1 MSDYT
6 TQPVPHHDL
15 GLKKPISRTSRFE
28 QQMSKRI
35 RNFSSCAS
43 PKRLPPEIVSL
54 VFEELDYDLG
64 TIQSCS
70 LVCKLWRDTSFPF
83 LFHHLRLLNAEAF
96 LRVFR
101 LLVFD
106 SPHIGQYVR
115 ELVIG
120 QSVFAPDSELE
131 RILPPATEP
140 ERLKALFLVLP
151 RLKVLHCGFNGHLA
165 IPLTLVRFSLTTLV
179 LHGTIHPLQEL
190 LMLLQSAAET
200 IRSLTIIN
208 MHLRGQYSVKGLLKR
223 NLPSPG
229 CMIALE
235 ELSIIECQYLPF
247 FSSTIQMPNLKK
259 LRLDALDGLEIL
271 ACVPASLDTLVVQ
284 IEPSDALPTDRLL
297 HVDNVVIVC
306 HLIDAEEWVI
316 QQTLNKLCVSSK
328 IKQLEII
335 LLPFDEYSLCD
346 IAYMRGEDFE
356 DNILSLQQDGSLE
369 RLIMTSPLCSDGVR
383 AEFPKLAR
391 HGLLE
396 VRSGTSSLL
405 APQRRRYKKTYDR
418 WSWSSDL

>member
-1 MSDYT
+1 MASALSLYSLCDTYT

-106 SPHIGQYVR
+106 SPHI
-115 ELVIG
+115 
-120 QSVFAPDSELE
+120 
-131 RILPPATEP
+131 
-140 ERLKALFLVLP
+140 
-151 RLKVLHCGFNGHLA
+151 
-165 IPLTLVRFSLTTLV
+165 
-179 LHGTIHPLQEL
+179 
-190 LMLLQSAAET
+190 AAET